1 MLWCFV
7 TLSFLGWVFNMI
19 HSFISEKKIYNK
31 GFLTLP
37 FCPSYGA
44 GGVICY
50 YVFHNLADNIFITFI
65 GSALVLSV
73 LTVIC
78 GALLNKILG
87 CKPWDY
93 SGMRFNI
100 GTYLTLPNAMMLG
113 LLGVFTVHMLV
124 PPLNLLLNMIPDS
137 LSLILVLIFC
147 GMILIDFIFSLIT
160 IIRLRKRIKHLG
172 NEAELLGVRI
182 DNVMAGATSG
192 LKFKSEFPQAATDT
206 LLAQAVAKVKAMSPE
221 FIDDGK
227 GGKRLVFKG
236 ADGEIQ
242 RNPENHLEPF
252 TAEELVRRELR
263 QMGILDEGRQQPG
276 TGTTPP
282 KKQQGGTSGAPV
294 DVSMA
299 RTQNEAQEIIAQ
311 SLMKQGMVN
320 GSKEFQAAMDA
331 AWQENNISALPMS

>member
-1 MLWCFV
+1 MLAADAALNGLTDEQKTAIV
-7 TLSFLGWVFNMI
+7 TMSRNDEEVVIGNRFREVYNQLDATI
-19 HSFISEKKIYNK
+19 EKETGIARNGDEK
-31 GFLTLP
+31 
-37 FCPSYGA
+37 
-44 GGVICY
+44 
-50 YVFHNLADNIFITFI
+50 
-65 GSALVLSV
+65 
-73 LTVIC
+73 
-78 GALLNKILG
+78 
-87 CKPWDY
+87 
-93 SGMRFNI
+93 
-100 GTYLTLPNAMMLG
+100 TYLYLERAAKTLAAKANSVDG
-113 LLGVFTVHMLV
+113 LNTKIGELTKERDKLQKALEEGGDDATKKQLAQAVKDLDAV
-124 PPLNLLLNMIPDS
+124 
-137 LSLILVLIFC
+137 
-147 GMILIDFIFSLIT
+147 
-160 IIRLRKRIKHLG
+160 RKQYDALKADYDTQKSAH
-172 NEAELLGVRI
+172 EAELMGVRI

-252 TAEELVRRELR
+252 TAEELVKRELR

-276 TGTTPP
+276 SGTKPRKP
-282 KKQQGGTSGAPV
+282 QQGGALGAPV

-320 GSKEFQAAMDA
+320 GSKEFQKAMDE
-331 AWQENNISALPMS
+331 AWQANNISALPMS

>member
-1 MLWCFV
+1 MITNEMLAADAALNGLTDEQKTAIV
-7 TLSFLGWVFNMI
+7 TMSRNDEEVVIGNRFREVYNQLDATIAKETGIARNGD
-19 HSFISEKKIYNK
+19 EK
-31 GFLTLP
+31 
-37 FCPSYGA
+37 
-44 GGVICY
+44 
-50 YVFHNLADNIFITFI
+50 
-65 GSALVLSV
+65 
-73 LTVIC
+73 
-78 GALLNKILG
+78 
-87 CKPWDY
+87 
-93 SGMRFNI
+93 
-100 GTYLTLPNAMMLG
+100 TYLYLERAAKTLAAKANSVDG
-113 LLGVFTVHMLV
+113 LNTKIGELTKERDKLQKALEEGGDDATKKQLAQAVKDLDAV
-124 PPLNLLLNMIPDS
+124 
-137 LSLILVLIFC
+137 
-147 GMILIDFIFSLIT
+147 
-160 IIRLRKRIKHLG
+160 RKQYDALKADYDTQKSAH
-172 NEAELLGVRI
+172 EAELMGVRI

-252 TAEELVRRELR
+252 TAEELVKRELR

-276 TGTTPP
+276 SGTKPRKP
-282 KKQQGGTSGAPV
+282 QQGGALGAPV

-320 GSKEFQAAMDA
+320 GSKEFQKAMDE
-331 AWQENNISALPMS
+331 AWQANNISALPMS